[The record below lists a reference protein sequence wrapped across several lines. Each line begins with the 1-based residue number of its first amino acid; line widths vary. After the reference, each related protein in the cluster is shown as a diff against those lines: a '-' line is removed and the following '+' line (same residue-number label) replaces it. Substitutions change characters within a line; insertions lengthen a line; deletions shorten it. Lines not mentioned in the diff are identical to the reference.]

1 MTFRRKS
8 CYPSVRPPHI
18 RPSVR
23 PPHIR
28 PSVRPP
34 HIRPSVRPPHIRPSV
49 RPPHIR
55 PSVRPSAS
63 YPSVRPP
70 YIRPSVSAFYPNPSC
85 FLVMIL
91 SASDLA
97 TGILA
102 TSTFAI
108 YIGNELYFN
117 VDCLTAFLNTIFS
130 YLLIPTSFY
139 TLLVL
144 NVERYLSIIYPIL
157 YKSKVTK
164 KKLLLSLGLLW
175 LTCILALYLLF
186 VRRPLA
192 ELYLAIAG
200 IVGLTMLLG
209 MYTKIFFI
217 IRNRRKEMASLGL
230 TRTTENEK
238 IFLQN
243 VREAWSCL
251 IVAVCTI
258 VCFLPSSIGVL
269 ARKMMYL
276 SIIIHHWSTTIIL
289 TAPVL
294 NSLVFFWRNKVWRAE
309 AKKNTL

>member
-1 MTFRRKS
+1 MNSFRNDSYEYLEICCWKNVETILIVGFPSTKYYVNLLVCFVMNIFLTVATIFVNIVAIAAYLKS
-8 CYPSVRPPHI
+8 
-18 RPSVR
+18 
-23 PPHIR
+23 
-28 PSVRPP
+28 
-34 HIRPSVRPPHIRPSV
+34 
-49 RPPHIR
+49 
-55 PSVRPSAS
+55 
-63 YPSVRPP
+63 
-70 YIRPSVSAFYPNPSC
+70 SC

-97 TGILA
+97 TGMLA
-102 TSTFAI
+102 TSTFAM
-108 YIGNELYFN
+108 YIGNDLFFN
-117 VDCLTAFLNTIFS
+117 ADCLTAFLNTIFS
-130 YLLIPTSFY
+130 YLLIPISFY

-157 YKSKVTK
+157 HKSKVTK

-217 IRNRRKEMASLGL
+217 IRNRRKEMASLGS
-230 TRTTENEK
+230 TRTRENEK
-238 IFLQN
+238 ISLQN

-258 VCFLPSSIGVL
+258 VCFLPSSIDVL

-276 SIIIHHWSTTIIL
+276 SIIIHHWSATIIL

-294 NSLVFFWRNKVWRAE
+294 NSLVFFWRNKVWRTE
-309 AKKNTL
+309 AKKILCRKL